1 MWCCFR
7 YSLLYVFIVSLFWS
21 VYLAV
26 KAAQDEEKTDSFT
39 AAIIFGSFSLFT
51 LFVLLFTKSNLYKR
65 FHFPVSIMTAI
76 VMFALSLMSV
86 RTVSVLT
93 PVGDFSLCIEIL
105 MIIYT
110 VVPLPLYVCVI
121 FGIFYSVLFEC
132 FITSIFPMPTR
143 VMCHI
148 CVHLIGIHILVM
160 TNVRMRGTFM
170 KVGQSLLVRRQLEME
185 KQLKEKMI
193 HSVSITLYEVFTD
206 KSIINV
212 GLQCSL

>member
-1 MWCCFR
+1 M
-7 YSLLYVFIVSLFWS
+7 LYVFIVSLLWS
-21 VYLAV
+21 VFLTV
-26 KAAQDEEKTDSFT
+26 KAVQDEENTDSFT
-39 AAIIFGSFSLFT
+39 AATIFGSFSLFT
-51 LFVLLFTKSNLYKR
+51 LFILLFTKSNLYKR

-86 RTVSVLT
+86 GTVSVLT

-110 VVPLPLYVCVI
+110 VIPLPLYVCVI
-121 FGIFYSVLFEC
+121 LGILYSILFEC
-132 FITSIFPMPTR
+132 FINSIFPMPIR
-143 VMCHI
+143 VLCHV
-148 CVHLIGIHILVM
+148 CVHIIGIHILVM

-193 HSVSITLYEVFTD
+193 HSVSVFSV
-206 KSIINV
+206 KYLLFSLVIVIIRI
-212 GLQCSL
+212 LLK

>member
-1 MWCCFR
+1 MNICIYICCKLYLQANLFFR
-7 YSLLYVFIVSLFWS
+7 YSLLYVFVVSLFWC

-26 KAAQDEEKTDSFT
+26 KAVYEEGRTESFT
-39 AAIIFGSFSLFT
+39 VALIFGSFSVFT
-51 LFVLLFTKSNLYKR
+51 LFILLLTRSTLYAR
-65 FHFPVSIMTAI
+65 FHLPVSIMTAI
-76 VMFALSLMSV
+76 VMFALSLLSV
-86 RTVSVLT
+86 GTTSVLT

-110 VVPLPLYVCVI
+110 VIPLPLYICVI
-121 FGIFYSVLFEC
+121 LGISYSVLFEI
-132 FITSIFPMPTR
+132 FISSIFSMPVR
-143 VMCHI
+143 ILCHI

-193 HSVSITLYEVFTD
+193 HSVSTGI
-206 KSIINV
+206 
-212 GLQCSL
+212 